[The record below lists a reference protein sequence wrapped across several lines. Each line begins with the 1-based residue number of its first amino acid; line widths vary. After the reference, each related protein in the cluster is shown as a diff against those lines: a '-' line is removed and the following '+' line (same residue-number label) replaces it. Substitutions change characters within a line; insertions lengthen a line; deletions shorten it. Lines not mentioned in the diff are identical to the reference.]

1 MINLSVLI
9 FFILVPIIAGVLLL
23 LNKLFA
29 VRNPYPEK
37 KTTYECGFLPI
48 IDQIRTAGFQIAYFS
63 QTLLFILIDVELVG
77 YYPAASFINGFSI
90 YGFVISGVFFTLLTV
105 GLAYEYLNDI
115 FQFGL
120 SKTESN
126 LDQDF

>member
-1 MINLSVLI
+1 MINLSIIV
-9 FFILVPIIAGVLLL
+9 FFILVPIIAIVLLL
-23 LNKLFA
+23 LNKLLA
-29 VRNPYPEK
+29 VKNPYPEK
-37 KTTYECGFLPI
+37 KSTYECGFLPI

-90 YGFVISGVFFTLLTV
+90 YGFVISGIFFTLLTV
-105 GLAYEYLNDI
+105 GLAYEYLNDM

-120 SKTESN
+120 ANTDKNKEK
-126 LDQDF
+126 DF

>member
-1 MINLSVLI
+1 MINLSVII
-9 FFILVPIIAGVLLL
+9 FFIFVPLIAILLLL

-29 VRNPYPEK
+29 VHNPYSEK

-48 IDQIRTAGFQIAYFS
+48 IDQMRTAGFQIAYFS

-115 FQFGL
+115 FKFGI
-120 SKTESN
+120 SN
-126 LDQDF
+126 SDSNKEQDL

>member
-9 FFILVPIIAGVLLL
+9 FFILVPIIAAVLLL
-23 LNKLFA
+23 LNNLIG
-29 VRNPYPEK
+29 VTNPYPEK

-63 QTLLFILIDVELVG
+63 QTLLFMLIDVELVG
-77 YYPAASFINGFSI
+77 YYPTASFINGFSI
-90 YGFVISGVFFTLLTV
+90 YGFVISGVFFTLLTI
-105 GLAYEYLNDI
+105 GLAYEYLNDM

-120 SKTESN
+120 SNSESN
-126 LDQDF
+126 DDMSF